1 MEGPRACWIGYFN
14 EGISTEL
21 PYALVWLG
29 SFTLLAF
36 LTAFTTSCF
45 VRVIVK
51 PLLAI
56 PVVTNQAIL
65 CLKHKEAGYT
75 FEAIEYTRSLAL
87 LATVAAI
94 HARLLEVA
102 IVGLNWALLDA
113 QTPFPV

>member
-1 MEGPRACWIGYFN
+1 LESSRACWIGYFN
-14 EGISTEL
+14 VGISTVV

-29 SFTLLAF
+29 SLTF
-36 LTAFTTSCF
+36 LTFLATLTASCF

-65 CLKHKEAGYT
+65 CLKHKEAGYA
-75 FEAIEYTRSLAL
+75 FQAIKWTRSLAL

-94 HARLLEVA
+94 HTCLLEVA

-113 QTPFPV
+113 QSPLSV